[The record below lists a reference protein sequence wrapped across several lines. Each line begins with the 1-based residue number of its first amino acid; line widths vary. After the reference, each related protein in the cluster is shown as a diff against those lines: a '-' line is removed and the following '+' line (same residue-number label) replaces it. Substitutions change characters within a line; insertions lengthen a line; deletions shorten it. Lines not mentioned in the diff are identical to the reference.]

1 MAKVTRYTLAE
12 IEAMDRE
19 FLTPAIV
26 GGCLGWD
33 PYSINLQA
41 HADSSKLGF
50 PTIVHGRRVLIP
62 KEGFLRFCRGI
73 PTEAAG

>member
-1 MAKVTRYTLAE
+1 MAKVPRYSLAE

-33 PYSINLQA
+33 PWSISCQA
-41 HADSSKLGF
+41 KDDPAKLGF
-50 PTIVHGRRVLIP
+50 PVIRHGTRTLIP
-62 KEGFLRFCRGI
+62 KEGFLRFCRGLDR
-73 PTEAAG
+73 EAAG

>member
-1 MAKVTRYTLAE
+1 MAKVIRYTLAE

-33 PYSINLQA
+33 PWSISCQA
-41 HADSSKLGF
+41 TVDPKALGF
-50 PTIVHGRRVLIP
+50 PVIRHGSRTLIP
-62 KEGFLRFCRGI
+62 KEGFVRFCKGLDR
-73 PTEAAG
+73 EAAG

>member
-1 MAKVTRYTLAE
+1 MAKKRYTLAE

-33 PYSINLQA
+33 PYSINLQVK
-41 HADSSKLGF
+41 ADASKLGF
-50 PTIVHGRRVLIP
+50 PAMMCGSRVLIP
-62 KEGFLRFCRGI
+62 KEGFLNFCRGKR
-73 PTEAAG
+73 TEAAG

>member
-26 GGCLGWD
+26 AGCLGWD
-33 PYSINLQA
+33 QYSISLQA
-41 HADSSKLGF
+41 KIDPKALGF
-50 PTIVHGRRVLIP
+50 PVIRHGSRTLIP

>member
-26 GGCLGWD
+26 AGALGWD
-33 PYSINLQA
+33 QYSISLQA
-41 HADSSKLGF
+41 KIDPKALGF
-50 PTIVHGRRVLIP
+50 PVIRHGTRTLIP